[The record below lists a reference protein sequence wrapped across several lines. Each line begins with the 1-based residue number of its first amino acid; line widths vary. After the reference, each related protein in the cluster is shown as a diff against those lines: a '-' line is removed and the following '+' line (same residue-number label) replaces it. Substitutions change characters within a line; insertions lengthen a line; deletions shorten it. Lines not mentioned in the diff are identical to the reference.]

1 MTEEKAVP
9 PGETPPAESSL
20 APEAQPLPADPSVS
34 ENQLLRGQTFAAATS
49 SPSTSAPPQPP
60 LPELNL
66 EKRLKQVYADQIMT
80 SAEFMALRDD
90 ADVLFDKL
98 KVQFPDNGA
107 LALFQPL
114 SDVAVQAMQLGIL
127 EFKKGKPSAEAKALA
142 KQSFGFQVAYIKAC
156 LDRFTQA
163 L

>member
-1 MTEEKAVP
+1 MTEEKPAS
-9 PGETPPAESSL
+9 PGESP
-20 APEAQPLPADPSVS
+20 APEQTVASETPALPGSSPPFGGILTGQPISAATLPA
-34 ENQLLRGQTFAAATS
+34 AK
-49 SPSTSAPPQPP
+49 APPQHG
-60 LPELNL
+60 ELNL
-66 EKRLKQVYADQIMT
+66 EKRLKAVYADNLMT

-90 ADVLFDKL
+90 ADMLFDKL

-114 SDVAVQAMQLGIL
+114 SDVAVQAMQLAIL
-127 EFKKGKPSAEAKALA
+127 DFRKAKPSAEAKALA

>member
-1 MTEEKAVP
+1 MTEEKPASLGESPAPEETVAS
-9 PGETPPAESSL
+9 ETPALPGSPPSFGGIL
-20 APEAQPLPADPSVS
+20 TGQPIS
-34 ENQLLRGQTFAAATS
+34 AATLS
-49 SPSTSAPPQPP
+49 AAKAPPQHG
-60 LPELNL
+60 ELNL
-66 EKRLKQVYADQIMT
+66 EKRLKAVYADNLMA

-90 ADVLFDKL
+90 ADMLFDKL

-114 SDVAVQAMQLGIL
+114 SDVAVQAMQLAIL
-127 EFKKGKPSAEAKALA
+127 DFRKAKPSAEAKALA

>member
-1 MTEEKAVP
+1 MKA
-9 PGETPPAESSL
+9 
-20 APEAQPLPADPSVS
+20 
-34 ENQLLRGQTFAAATS
+34 
-49 SPSTSAPPQPP
+49 
-60 LPELNL
+60 
-66 EKRLKQVYADQIMT
+66 VYADNLMA

-90 ADVLFDKL
+90 ADMLFDKL

-114 SDVAVQAMQLGIL
+114 SDVAVQAMQLAIL
-127 EFKKGKPSAEAKALA
+127 DFRKAKPSAEAKALA

>member
-1 MTEEKAVP
+1 MMTEEKQGS
-9 PGETPPAESSL
+9 PGESPAPEHTVASETPALPGSPPSFVGVLTGQPIAAATPPA
-20 APEAQPLPADPSVS
+20 AK
-34 ENQLLRGQTFAAATS
+34 
-49 SPSTSAPPQPP
+49 APPQYG
-60 LPELNL
+60 ELNL
-66 EKRLKQVYADQIMT
+66 EKRLKAVYADNLMT

-90 ADVLFDKL
+90 ADMLFDKL

-114 SDVAVQAMQLGIL
+114 SDVAVQAMQLAIL
-127 EFKKGKPSAEAKALA
+127 DFRKAKPSAEAKALA

>member
-1 MTEEKAVP
+1 MMTEEKPAS
-9 PGETPPAESSL
+9 PGESPAPEHTVASETLALPGSPPSSGGVLTGQPIAAATPPA
-20 APEAQPLPADPSVS
+20 AK
-34 ENQLLRGQTFAAATS
+34 
-49 SPSTSAPPQPP
+49 APPQHG
-60 LPELNL
+60 ELNL
-66 EKRLKQVYADQIMT
+66 EKRLKAVYADNLMT
-80 SAEFMALRDD
+80 SAVHGLRDD
-90 ADVLFDKL
+90 ADMLFDKL

-114 SDVAVQAMQLGIL
+114 SDVAVQTMQLAIL
-127 EFKKGKPSAEAKALA
+127 DFRKAKPSAEAKALA

>member
-9 PGETPPAESSL
+9 PGEIPPAESSL
-20 APEAQPLPADPSVS
+20 APEAQPVPADPSGPV
-34 ENQLLRGQTFAAATS
+34 
-49 SPSTSAPPQPP
+49 PPQPP

-66 EKRLKQVYADQIMT
+66 EKRLRQVYADQIMT

>member
-9 PGETPPAESSL
+9 PGEIPPAESSL
-20 APEAQPLPADPSVS
+20 APETQPVPADPSGPVS
-34 ENQLLRGQTFAAATS
+34 
-49 SPSTSAPPQPP
+49 PQPP

>member
-1 MTEEKAVP
+1 MTEEKLASLGESPAPEETVAS
-9 PGETPPAESSL
+9 ETPALPGSPPSFGGIL
-20 APEAQPLPADPSVS
+20 TGQPIS
-34 ENQLLRGQTFAAATS
+34 AATLS
-49 SPSTSAPPQPP
+49 AAKAPPQHG
-60 LPELNL
+60 ELNL
-66 EKRLKQVYADQIMT
+66 EKRLKAVYADNLMA

-90 ADVLFDKL
+90 ADMLFDKL

-114 SDVAVQAMQLGIL
+114 SDVAVQAMQLAIL
-127 EFKKGKPSAEAKALA
+127 DFRKAKPSAEAKALA

>member
-1 MTEEKAVP
+1 MTEEKLASLGESPAPEETVAS
-9 PGETPPAESSL
+9 ETPALPGSPPSFGGIL
-20 APEAQPLPADPSVS
+20 TGQPIS
-34 ENQLLRGQTFAAATS
+34 AATLS
-49 SPSTSAPPQPP
+49 AAKAPPQHG
-60 LPELNL
+60 ELNL
-66 EKRLKQVYADQIMT
+66 EKRLKAVYADNLMT

-90 ADVLFDKL
+90 ADMLFDKL

-114 SDVAVQAMQLGIL
+114 SDVAVQAMQLAIL
-127 EFKKGKPSAEAKALA
+127 DFRKAKPSAEAKALA

>member
-1 MTEEKAVP
+1 MTEEKPAP
-9 PGETPPAESSL
+9 PGENLSPERQVASETPSLPGSPASFGGTLTGQPISAATQPAAKTPP
-20 APEAQPLPADPSVS
+20 PE
-34 ENQLLRGQTFAAATS
+34 G
-49 SPSTSAPPQPP
+49 
-60 LPELNL
+60 ELNL
-66 EKRLKQVYADQIMT
+66 KKRLQVVYADNVMT

-90 ADVLFDKL
+90 ADMLFDKL

-127 EFKKGKPSAEAKALA
+127 DFKKAKPSAEAKALA

>member
-20 APEAQPLPADPSVS
+20 APELPPLPDKPSVS
-34 ENQLLRGQTFAAATS
+34 ANQTPTGTSLPAAA
-49 SPSTSAPPQPP
+49 SPSPEKLPLP

>member
-1 MTEEKAVP
+1 MTDEKSVP
-9 PGETPPAESSL
+9 LAKSLPTEGSL
-20 APEAQPLPADPSVS
+20 APESPSSSDSPSVDAS
-34 ENQLLRGQTFAAATS
+34 QILTGRPLSAAPVH
-49 SPSTSAPPQPP
+49 SPEKPPPP
-60 LPELNL
+60 PPELNL

-90 ADVLFDKL
+90 ADMLFDKL
-98 KVQFPDNGA
+98 KVQFPANGY
-107 LALFQPL
+107 LSLFQPL

-127 EFKKGKPSAEAKALA
+127 DLKKAKPSVEAKALA